1 MKDFLEPDDEYDS
14 DDIRNVPQYAI
25 ERYAAQVEEI
35 LAIFEIPEIFVSD
48 ETVVA
53 DFNLTR
59 QQVEHYNHK
68 FKSEFGV
75 EINDDKLIWEIA
87 EEIYESQF

>member
-1 MKDFLEPDDEYDS
+1 MKDFLEPDDEHDS
-14 DDIRNVPQYAI
+14 DDIRNVPQYTI
-25 ERYAAQVEEI
+25 ERSAGQVEEI
-35 LAIFEIPEIFVSD
+35 MRILEIPEIFVSD

-53 DFNLTR
+53 DFNLTH

-68 FKSEFGV
+68 FKSEFGI
-75 EINDDKLIWEIA
+75 EINNDKFIWEIA